1 MIRCNSTLKVLPVLA
16 LVATS
21 LAADAAEYPFDNI
34 YPFPP
39 KSFWTAMKFRWTRT
53 PAVWPKSVPLKA
65 TPVVGSSLKGSQASL
80 TWVGHSTFLIE
91 FENFRIL
98 TDPNYSDTV
107 GPISWL
113 SPKRVAAP
121 GISLEKTPKVDLILL
136 SHDHFDHMD
145 LPTLEYF
152 AKRDN
157 PMVIAGTGNKP
168 LLEETGFK
176 NIVELGWWDK
186 YTTRDAVDV
195 TFVPA
200 QHWSTRTL
208 LSRNTTLWGGFY
220 IRVKGKTIYF
230 VGDTGYHPKLFKEI
244 HDKVGAADFSLIP
257 VGAYAPRDFMK
268 DQHVNPA
275 EAVDIHRDVKSGQS
289 VGMHWGTFQL
299 TDEPI
304 DEPCQLLSSEAKNK
318 SLGPVDFTCMEIG
331 ETRTLFTP
339 ELQAKN

>member
-1 MIRCNSTLKVLPVLA
+1 MKFITIWNKAVCLCVA
-16 LVATS
+16 LATS
-21 LAADAAEYPFDNI
+21 PSAFAQETVFDNV
-34 YPFPP
+34 YPFPQ
-39 KSFWTAMKFRWTRT
+39 KSFWTAMKFRWNRK
-53 PAVWPKSVPLKA
+53 PAEWPKSVPVKA
-65 TPVVGSSLKGSQASL
+65 MPTTGMPLKGSQASL
-80 TWVGHSTFLIE
+80 TWIGHSTFLIE
-91 FENFRIL
+91 FENLRVL

-107 GPISWL
+107 GPVAWL
-113 SPKRVAAP
+113 SPKRVVAP

-157 PMVIAGTGNKP
+157 PMIVAGTGNKP

-186 YTTRDAVDV
+186 YTTRDGVDI

-208 LSRNTTLWGGFY
+208 LSRNTTLWGGFFL
-220 IRVKGKTIYF
+220 RAKGKTVYF

-244 HDKVGAADFSLIP
+244 REKAGSPDFSLIP
-257 VGAYAPRDFMK
+257 IGAYSPRDFMK
-268 DQHVNPA
+268 DQHVDPA
-275 EAVDIHRDVKSGQS
+275 EAVDIHKDVKSGQS

-299 TDEPI
+299 SDEPI
-304 DEPCQLLSSEAKNK
+304 NEPCQLVASESKIK

-331 ETRTLFTP
+331 ETRALFTP
-339 ELQAKN
+339 ELHAEK

>member
-200 QHWSTRTL
+200 QHWST
-208 LSRNTTLWGGFY
+208 
-220 IRVKGKTIYF
+220 
-230 VGDTGYHPKLFKEI
+230 
-244 HDKVGAADFSLIP
+244 
-257 VGAYAPRDFMK
+257 
-268 DQHVNPA
+268 
-275 EAVDIHRDVKSGQS
+275 
-289 VGMHWGTFQL
+289 
-299 TDEPI
+299 
-304 DEPCQLLSSEAKNK
+304 
-318 SLGPVDFTCMEIG
+318 
-331 ETRTLFTP
+331 
-339 ELQAKN
+339 